1 MLCPTIAPAQA
12 ARRRAIA
19 VVAALALLAGCAT
32 VTPRTGTS
40 AGFANA
46 LARALPF
53 AVGVYGVTRGEPAA
67 IGGVERPSNGAERGT
82 APLPDA
88 RIGAGFLIDADGHVV
103 TAAHVVADSDE
114 VIVKLA
120 DQRVLSATLIGTDAD
135 TDIALL
141 RIASRGPVAPP
152 LGRSTTLRPGHWVL
166 AVGEPYGLNRSVA
179 AGIVGGM
186 DRHFSDDSEL
196 LYVQSDLA
204 LNPGNSGGPLL
215 DAAGDIVGM
224 NMRTVVG
231 SYGAP
236 GVSLSIPIEVV
247 QGIAAELRANG
258 SIVRPRLG
266 AEFDDV
272 TAVVAMLRGRATT
285 QGALVAI
292 VRRGSLAERMGLR
305 VDDIVV
311 AMNERPIMRSADLAR
326 ALLAWRQ
333 VAGTRLVVLRGEAV
347 LTLALD

>member
-1 MLCPTIAPAQA
+1 
-12 ARRRAIA
+12 
-19 VVAALALLAGCAT
+19 
-32 VTPRTGTS
+32 
-40 AGFANA
+40 
-46 LARALPF
+46 
-53 AVGVYGVTRGEPAA
+53 
-67 IGGVERPSNGAERGT
+67 
-82 APLPDA
+82 
-88 RIGAGFLIDADGHVV
+88 
-103 TAAHVVADSDE
+103 
-114 VIVKLA
+114 
-120 DQRVLSATLIGTDAD
+120 
-135 TDIALL
+135 
-141 RIASRGPVAPP
+141 
-152 LGRSTTLRPGHWVL
+152 
-166 AVGEPYGLNRSVA
+166 VA